1 MLDLINIINRLAS
14 TNYEVINCLFA
25 TKSCDA
31 SLLLETVNGIESEK
45 ASQRSFGMRNFKYV
59 NTIKAALES
68 ECPVTVSCADIV
80 ALSARDGIVMVRVYI
95 YTSRNQSTM
104 KSKTGNLRD
113 LILKCDYS

>member
-1 MLDLINIINRLAS
+1 
-14 TNYEVINCLFA
+14 
-25 TKSCDA
+25 
-31 SLLLETVNGIESEK
+31 VNGIESEK
-45 ASQRSFGMRNFKYV
+45 ASQRSLGMRNFKYV

>member
-1 MLDLINIINRLAS
+1 
-14 TNYEVINCLFA
+14 
-25 TKSCDA
+25 
-31 SLLLETVNGIESEK
+31 VNGIESEK
-45 ASQRSFGMRNFKYV
+45 ASQRSLGMRNFKYV

-113 LILKCDYS
+113 LIVKCDYS

>member
-1 MLDLINIINRLAS
+1 
-14 TNYEVINCLFA
+14 
-25 TKSCDA
+25 
-31 SLLLETVNGIESEK
+31 VNGIESEK
-45 ASQRSFGMRNFKYV
+45 ASQRSLGMRNFKYV

-113 LILKCDYS
+113 LILKCDCS

>member
-1 MLDLINIINRLAS
+1 
-14 TNYEVINCLFA
+14 
-25 TKSCDA
+25 
-31 SLLLETVNGIESEK
+31 
-45 ASQRSFGMRNFKYV
+45 MRNFKYV